1 MKITT
6 TYKVK
11 IKHYNHIFKDT
22 VRIYRSAVDYIIK
35 VCLNE
40 WDAIQ
45 NLGSKER
52 YNYCEKLIHK
62 TDDNPNPKYEFD
74 TCFYKMPSYIRRAAT
89 AEAIG
94 KVSSYKSSLSNWED
108 TDPYERG
115 QIPSYPKAG
124 FIYPSLYKGNM
135 YQFTDTYKA
144 KIKVYI
150 RNTWDWIS
158 IDLKKSDMDYIKNHC
173 SDREIKSPTLRK
185 RWKEWFLEFPFEEE
199 IKLNDTHI
207 HDQRIVAVDLGINST
222 ATVSVMKADGTVLGR
237 HFLKLPKEYDSLMH
251 SVNRIKKAQ
260 QHGSR
265 KTPKLWAIAKG
276 INDNIAVKTAQFI
289 MDIAVLYNADV
300 IVFEHLDLNGRKRG
314 SKKQKLHL
322 WKARYVQSMVSDKA
336 HRLGIRISRI
346 NAWGT
351 SRFAYDGSGRVSRGR
366 EADLSSYS
374 VCRFASGKIYNCD
387 LNASYNIGARY
398 FIREIL
404 KSLPEKERL
413 ALEAKVPQAAKRSTC
428 TLATLISL
436 SGELYPMRYGVAA

>member
-1 MKITT
+1 M
-6 TYKVK
+6 
-11 IKHYNHIFKDT
+11 H
-22 VRIYRSAVDYIIK
+22 S
-35 VCLNE
+35 
-40 WDAIQ
+40 
-45 NLGSKER
+45 
-52 YNYCEKLIHK
+52 
-62 TDDNPNPKYEFD
+62 
-74 TCFYKMPSYIRRAAT
+74 
-89 AEAIG
+89 
-94 KVSSYKSSLSNWED
+94 
-108 TDPYERG
+108 
-115 QIPSYPKAG
+115 
-124 FIYPSLYKGNM
+124 
-135 YQFTDTYKA
+135 
-144 KIKVYI
+144 
-150 RNTWDWIS
+150 
-158 IDLKKSDMDYIKNHC
+158 
-173 SDREIKSPTLRK
+173 
-185 RWKEWFLEFPFEEE
+185 
-199 IKLNDTHI
+199 
-207 HDQRIVAVDLGINST
+207 
-222 ATVSVMKADGTVLGR
+222 DGTVLGR
-237 HFLKLPKEYDSLMH
+237 HFLKLPKEYDSLTH

-265 KTPKLWAIAKG
+265 KAPKLWAKAKG

-314 SKKQKLHL
+314 SKKQKLNL

-404 KSLPEKERL
+404 KSLPAKERL
-413 ALEAKVPQAAKRSTC
+413 ALEAKVPQAARRSTC

-436 SGELYPMRYGVAA
+436 SGELYPMRYGIAA